1 MSPFKPKGDRS
12 LRTIVAD
19 LTSKA
24 SPGDLL
30 TYRTLAFALELPEDD
45 RTQIRQAV
53 SAARD
58 VILKDQNR
66 ALIAVRGE
74 GYRVAYA
81 NEFAGLAQGHRRRA
95 DRQMTKALDIVSNV
109 NESELSPED
118 LKRHRAVA
126 MVIRNLH
133 NRMSGAES
141 RLEQLEKAV
150 FGERPPTIQGR
161 VEKSDQA

>member
-12 LRTIVAD
+12 LRAIVAS
-19 LTSKA
+19 LTASA

-30 TYRTLAFALELPEDD
+30 AYKDLAIALDLPEND

-53 SAARD
+53 SAARP
-58 VILKDQNR
+58 VILRDHNR
-66 ALIAVRGE
+66 ALIPVRGE
-74 GYRVAYA
+74 GYRIAYA
-81 NEFAGLAQGHRRRA
+81 NEFAGLAQDHRRKA

-109 NESELSPED
+109 NEQELSPQE
-118 LKRHRAVA
+118 LQRHRAVA
-126 MVIRNLH
+126 MVIKNLH
-133 NRMSGAES
+133 NRMTGAES

-161 VEKSDQA
+161 VENLS